1 MDRYGQS
8 VLTNGKRPESL
19 HARETGI
26 SSEVVGHL
34 ARRLLWC
41 IDMNVSVIFM
51 ACTVFVCVNSVAFN
65 NLGCVHTWCP
75 SISARAPAQSGA
87 VFRHWVPDM

>member
-8 VLTNGKRPESL
+8 VLTNGKRPESF

-26 SSEVVGHL
+26 SSAVVGHL

-41 IDMNVSVIFM
+41 IDVNVSVIFM
-51 ACTVFVCVNSVAFN
+51 ACIVFVCVNSAVAFN
-65 NLGCVHTWCP
+65 NLDTVETLFF
-75 SISARAPAQSGA
+75 SRFFTA
-87 VFRHWVPDM
+87 VKA